1 MSFKES
7 YLRNK
12 QLLLDNPK
20 FNPKNKEVVVEFFNF
35 EEIRLKRKEGL
46 AEVDE
51 RSYKTLGN
59 YITRIKNL
67 NQWLDNKT
75 WADLTEEEIKKL
87 INDLEDGII
96 KNKQGKRHKDRSGI
110 YQMISGRFFSKIK
123 KNHIAEQ
130 IIEDFSI
137 KGREFNQQVRYI
149 EEKSLRKIASCIN
162 NAVYLCLVWLA
173 WDIGENIGTL
183 LELDACDFQRQI
195 NPDTGEPEYLVIL
208 PKEKLKRSRTP
219 RSELTN
225 YKETVEYLDIVLAN
239 LKPTYKQVS
248 NKYLRGKKLS
258 EYYTEDRL
266 FKFGM
271 KASDKFLR
279 RAVELSGV
287 RCLPGGE
294 RVTWKD
300 LRSSMACDL
309 LRKGWSIDEIN
320 SRLGHSVASRVIS
333 RYVTFL
339 SLDRRKPKAKV
350 YQSNLRQLEGELD
363 KQKEL
368 NKLQLLRFENLKK
381 EQDQMRDELKLF
393 MGKSKT
399 ELLEMLK
406 DVDKLKEKEVI
417 IS

>member
-1 MSFKES
+1 MSFKS
-7 YLRNK
+7 RFIKNK
-12 QLLLDNPK
+12 KLLLDDPN
-20 FNPKNKEVVVEFFNF
+20 FNSKNKEIIKEFFEY
-35 EEIRLKRKEGL
+35 EEMKLKRKEGL

-67 NQWLDNKT
+67 NQWLNNKT
-75 WADLTEEEIKKL
+75 WADLTEEDIKKL
-87 INDLEDGII
+87 INDLEDGKI
-96 KNKQGKRHKDRSGI
+96 KNKQGNRHKDRGGI
-110 YQMISGRFFSKIK
+110 YQMMEGKFFKLIK
-123 KNHIAEQ
+123 KNLIASQ
-130 IIEDFSI
+130 FIEDFSI
-137 KGREFNQQVRYI
+137 KGREFNQQVRFF
-149 EEKSLRKIASCIN
+149 EEDGLRKIASCIN
-162 NAVYLCLVWLA
+162 NFIYLCLLWLA

-183 LELDACDFQRQI
+183 LELEACDFQKQI
-195 NPDTGEPEYLVIL
+195 NPDTNEAEYLVIL
-208 PKEKLKRSRTP
+208 PREKLKRSRKP
-219 RSELTN
+219 RSEITN
-225 YKETVEYLDIVLAN
+225 YKETVEYLDIVLSN
-239 LKPTYKQVS
+239 LKPTYKQIS

-258 EYYTEDRL
+258 EYYNENRL

-271 KASDKFLR
+271 KAADKFLR

-287 RCLPGGE
+287 RCIPGGE

-309 LRKGWSIDEIN
+309 LKKGWSTDEVN
-320 SRLGHSVASRVIS
+320 ARLGHTPSSRVID
-333 RYVTFL
+333 RYINYL

-350 YQSNLRQLEGELD
+350 YQSNLRKLETDLE

-381 EQDQMRDELKLF
+381 EQEQMKEELKLF

-406 DVDKLKEKEVI
+406 DVDKLEEKEI
-417 IS
+417 ET